1 MTAHDLA
8 HLHAAAGM
16 NLRVWSAEE
25 YAALL
30 ADPKTIVTTTVAGFA
45 IGSIIFEDAELLLIV
60 VHPDHRRTG
69 QGRQILANFEA
80 AAQARGARTVT
91 LEVSDQNTAARQLY
105 ETNAYHKVGQRN
117 NYYKTNDGTSEHAL
131 ILKKT
136 L

>member
-1 MTAHDLA
+1 M
-8 HLHAAAGM
+8 
-16 NLRVWSAEE
+16 
-25 YAALL
+25 
-30 ADPKTIVTTTVAGFA
+30 
-45 IGSIIFEDAELLLIV
+45 LIV
-60 VHPDHRRTG
+60 VHPDHRRAG
-69 QGRQILANFEA
+69 QGRQILAKFEA

-105 ETNAYHKVGQRN
+105 ETNAYHKVVQRN